1 MTKAELRELEDRVA
15 RLVALRRRLGFFDAN
30 AEAFLALSEA
40 TLMIIGHLKE
50 KTPAK
55 KGK

>member
-15 RLVALRRRLGFFDAN
+15 RLVAVRRTLGGFDAN
-30 AEAFLALSEA
+30 AEAFLILSEA
-40 TLMIIGHLKE
+40 TLMILRHLKE